1 MSICPYLLLI
11 VCLVYWHLGNFDF
24 NQWLITWIVVVKHLF
39 STWFMSVSMCL
50 FSSFS
55 PSSISTIHHSFWIFF
70 RFSFGFEHIN
80 QNNCLINI
88 NYLKFSCIALIS
100 ECNGAIISKWLNQ
113 KHRQE
118 FPWNVIIF
126 EFSNRIFPLFARV
139 SCKMFQSNVNI
150 VIQIRKAAAL
160 QILSH
165 DLQNGFTM
173 RESFRSVLF
182 FFSSSSSRLLVFLF
196 HSVFLLFL
204 PLTRRSNN
212 TLTFTLEFSSP
223 PSPLLYTIHIRRN
236 QARINVRTSTQIRK
250 AASM

>member
-1 MSICPYLLLI
+1 M
-11 VCLVYWHLGNFDF
+11 CLVYWHLGNFDF

-88 NYLKFSCIALIS
+88 NYLKCPCIALIS

-150 VIQIRKAAAL
+150 VIQIRKAAHL
-160 QILSH
+160 QILLH
-165 DLQNGFTM
+165 DHKMDLQW
-173 RESFRSVLF
+173 
-182 FFSSSSSRLLVFLF
+182 FFSEKETERNKKLSWKNIKSTKLST
-196 HSVFLLFL
+196 
-204 PLTRRSNN
+204 TRKKRV
-212 TLTFTLEFSSP
+212 
-223 PSPLLYTIHIRRN
+223 
-236 QARINVRTSTQIRK
+236 QNVRKAQACKGNQIPPFCY
-250 AASM
+250 